1 VVEHLDPSPLR
12 RLGGALLAG
21 LRPALLLV
29 TTPNREYNVLL
40 AALGC
45 ALLPGRLRNSDHR
58 FEWCAC
64 ARAPPAWGA
73 GGPRPAQ
80 LRARWRP
87 GTVGMVSVSSP
98 DASVLASSRSWTS
111 GTCVTVP
118 SHA

>member
-29 TTPNREYNVLL
+29 TTPNREYNALL
-40 AALGC
+40 LALGC

-58 FEWCAC
+58 FEWCVRAAGRAGRA
-64 ARAPPAWGA
+64 ARAPRA
-73 GGPRPAQ
+73 

-87 GTVGMVSVSSP
+87 GTAGLVSVSST
-98 DASVLASSRSWTS
+98 DALVLASSSS
-111 GTCVTVP
+111 
-118 SHA
+118 